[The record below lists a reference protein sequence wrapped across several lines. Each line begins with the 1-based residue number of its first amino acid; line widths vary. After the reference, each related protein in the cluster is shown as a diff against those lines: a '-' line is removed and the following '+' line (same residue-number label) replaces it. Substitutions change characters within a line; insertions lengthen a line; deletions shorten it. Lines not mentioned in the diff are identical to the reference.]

1 MEPGCLT
8 TRFLRCVPHKVVCLA
23 DRHAQNNWTVI
34 SFDKLRVHFQGIH
47 LSLVQRVRIP
57 LIDPFVPG
65 GINAGTVLIAEYDP
79 DSQWV
84 SVITTIAAEYLKAKG
99 RVGYMIFT
107 RTPADFKRD
116 LALLG
121 IDVESV
127 QREQRLQI
135 YDWYSATLYGGRT
148 QRGESADVIEKISD
162 GILVRSIKMADLS
175 VQWLKD
181 TKYGPQ
187 PEDVIETW
195 PPGTL
200 AVGEAVSTLLRFNNE
215 NDVLEWIETR
225 VIPVERRARRVA
237 IWGFVRGIHSEAFYK
252 RLEAMS
258 GGVIDLKIMEHGE
271 SVKNFLRVRS
281 LKGQPCDSRWHE
293 VQVCANAEAT
303 ILQ

>member
-1 MEPGCLT
+1 M
-8 TRFLRCVPHKVVCLA
+8 
-23 DRHAQNNWTVI
+23 
-34 SFDKLRVHFQGIH
+34 SFDDLRDHFQGIN

-57 LIDPFVPG
+57 LVDPFVPG
-65 GINAGTVLIAEYDP
+65 GVKTGTVLIAEYDP
-79 DSQWV
+79 ESQWV

-107 RTPADFKRD
+107 RTPEDFKRD
-116 LALLG
+116 LAGLR

-127 QREQRLQI
+127 EREQRLQV
-135 YDWYSATLYGGRT
+135 YDWYSASLSGGRT
-148 QRGESADVIEKISD
+148 QRGELAVIEKIPD

-187 PEDVIETW
+187 LEDVIETW
-195 PPGTL
+195 PPGAL
-200 AVGEAVSTLLRFNNE
+200 AIGEAVSALLRFNNE

-225 VIPVERRARRVA
+225 VIPVERRAQRVA

-252 RLEAMS
+252 RLEAMC
-258 GGVIDLKIMEHGE
+258 GGVIDLRVMEHGE

-293 VQVCANAEAT
+293 VQVSANAEAT
-303 ILQ
+303 ILP